1 MHDPYEELLWPHL
14 LALAARRDIVHPAYA
29 ESAGSFW
36 DLYAPVAVGRVDGS
50 FVIGQLGQSLDGR
63 IATATGRSHYINCP
77 EAIRHLHRLRAL
89 VDAVVVGVATV
100 VADDPRL
107 TARGVGGRQP
117 ARVVIDPNGRL
128 PPDARMLAN
137 DGCPIF
143 VVQGT
148 DRPRPA
154 WVTPI
159 IVPSRDGHLDPH
171 EIVAALSDLGFKRL
185 LVEGGAATISH
196 FLAARALHRLHICV
210 APMVIGAGP
219 IGINLPP
226 IDHLDGAIRPRT
238 AVHQMGRDIVFDCA
252 FESADAPLRLPAA
265 MLLDPVER

>member
-1 MHDPYEELLWPHL
+1 MRDPYEELLWPHL
-14 LALAARRDIVHPAYA
+14 LALAAEPDIVRPAYA
-29 ESAGSFW
+29 ESACSFW
-36 DLYAPVAVGRVDGS
+36 DLYAPVALGRGSGS

-63 IATATGRSHYINCP
+63 IATATGRSHYINGP

-89 VDAVVVGVATV
+89 VDAVIVGVATV

-107 TARGVGGRQP
+107 TARDVGGRQP

-143 VVQGT
+143 VIQGSNL
-148 DRPRPA
+148 PRPA

-159 IVPSRDGHLDPH
+159 TVPWRDGRLDPAA
-171 EIVAALSDLGFKRL
+171 IVAALGDLGFRRL
-185 LVEGGAATISH
+185 LVEGGAVTLSH
-196 FLAARALHRLHICV
+196 FLAARALDRIHICV
-210 APMVIGAGP
+210 APIVIGAGP

-226 IDHLDGAIRPRT
+226 IDQLDGAIRPQT
-238 AVHQMGRDIVFDCA
+238 AVHHLGRDIVFDCA
-252 FESADAPLRLPAA
+252 FEPAEPPLRLPEVL
-265 MLLDPVER
+265 LLDPLQR